1 MYALQQIVE
10 EGSDCVNKCKQK
22 NLPYFTGARIHELG
36 GMNLTKFK
44 QDVGGAAG
52 FKREALGK
60 VQFTFPFNLGFTA
73 INSLRAAES
82 DSTAASRRVSDLR
95 DQIEEQARNAW
106 SNLITAGQNAALLQ
120 NQANIAAEF
129 LDLARKE
136 RQLGKRTLIDV
147 LAGETNLI
155 NAQSDAISAQSD
167 VIIAGLS
174 KF

>member
-1 MYALQQIVE
+1 M
-10 EGSDCVNKCKQK
+10 
-22 NLPYFTGARIHELG
+22 
-36 GMNLTKFK
+36 
-44 QDVGGAAG
+44 
-52 FKREALGK
+52 
-60 VQFTFPFNLGFTA
+60 
-73 INSLRAAES
+73 
-82 DSTAASRRVSDLR
+82 R

-167 VIIAGLS
+167 VIIAGLTLLS
-174 KF
+174 VMGQLSVDVVSVIDAKVAGKM